1 MIQFIIAVVGA
12 ILIILLLA
20 YVENLLGL
28 TDYNIVN
35 DLIVKPLS
43 NFMTNMTEGLS
54 SPFVGLASFFEG
66 ILPGAM
72 KPYAWILAVTL
83 IVISVMF
90 AVYFAFKVI
99 RNV

>member
-1 MIQFIIAVVGA
+1 MQLIIAVVGA
-12 ILIILLLA
+12 VLIILLLA

-43 NFMTNMTEGLS
+43 NFMTNVTEGLS

-72 KPYAWILAVTL
+72 KSYAWILAITL
-83 IVISVMF
+83 VVISVMF
-90 AVYFAFKVI
+90 AVYFSYRAV